1 MEQRR
6 ILLMCLNI
14 LFLSSFTTNTHPP
27 TPEKKKKKEH
37 QKGKKPKQKK
47 KEAKWKTVIIEVK
60 QPVRVVQSWKATKVV
75 NEGGGLGG
83 ETKSKWGDEGQR
95 GH

>member
-1 MEQRR
+1 MKEAFMEQRR

-27 TPEKKKKKEH
+27 TPEKKKKKKH

-60 QPVRVVQSWKATKVV
+60 QPARVVQS
-75 NEGGGLGG
+75 
-83 ETKSKWGDEGQR
+83 
-95 GH
+95 

>member
-14 LFLSSFTTNTHPP
+14 PFFEFFYDQHP
-27 TPEKKKKKEH
+27 TPHNKKKKKKEH

-60 QPVRVVQSWKATKVV
+60 QPARVVQS
-75 NEGGGLGG
+75 
-83 ETKSKWGDEGQR
+83 
-95 GH
+95 

>member
-1 MEQRR
+1 VKEAFMEQRR

-27 TPEKKKKKEH
+27 TPGKKKKKEH

-60 QPVRVVQSWKATKVV
+60 QPVRVVQS
-75 NEGGGLGG
+75 
-83 ETKSKWGDEGQR
+83 
-95 GH
+95 